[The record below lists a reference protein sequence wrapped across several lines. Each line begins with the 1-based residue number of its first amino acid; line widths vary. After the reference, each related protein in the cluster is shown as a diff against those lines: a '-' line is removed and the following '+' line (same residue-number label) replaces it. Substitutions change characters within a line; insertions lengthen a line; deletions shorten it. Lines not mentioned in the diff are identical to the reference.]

1 MFFYIGEIIIIL
13 FFKIKKNFKSE
24 GLSLI
29 LKIVQISKNI
39 LINFNNFGSQRKNG
53 EKKLTEI
60 IVIFQKKKNLLQGN
74 ILFFPGYRPI
84 LI

>member
-39 LINFNNFGSQRKNG
+39 FINFNNFGSQRKNG

-60 IVIFQKKKNLLQGN
+60 IVIFQKKKKSTARECIIFSWL
-74 ILFFPGYRPI
+74 
-84 LI
+84 

>member
-1 MFFYIGEIIIIL
+1 MALNVTTASHKVIL
-13 FFKIKKNFKSE
+13 TQLKFFKIH
-24 GLSLI
+24 
-29 LKIVQISKNI
+29 NI
-39 LINFNNFGSQRKNG
+39 FNNFGSQRKNG

-74 ILFFPGYRPI
+74 ILFFPGYRQI